1 MSATTS
7 LTPQSIDPSEPLF
20 WEQPLSD
27 RSAAFDVL
35 RQQPGLPFFKEPEA
49 GELPPGPGFYAVT
62 RFRDVVEAS
71 KNPEMFCSGR
81 GATSIIDVPAEF
93 REFYGSMIE
102 LDDPRHARMRRIVSR
117 AFTPAVTK
125 RLEEHVEEVAAD
137 IVSDVIDR
145 GECDFVTEVAAQ
157 LPLRVIC
164 EMMGVPQTQWPFV
177 LERTNIILG
186 AGDTEYIP
194 SEDLIFGELIRA
206 GQELADLVRELGSER
221 AVNPRHDVV
230 SDLVNAEID
239 GERLTSEELASFFI
253 LLVTAGSETTRNA
266 ISWGLQLLTEHPDQR
281 SIWTGDFDRV
291 AATAVD
297 EIVRWA
303 SPVIQMRRTATGD
316 VVLGGQQLHDGD
328 KLVLYYWAANRDPD
342 VFADPYRF
350 DVRRADNRH
359 LGFGAPGPHFCLGAH
374 LARREITVMFRKLF
388 RRVPDIEATSAP
400 VRLRSDFI
408 NGVKHLDC
416 RFTPGGTPGGTTA

>member
-1 MSATTS
+1 MSETTS
-7 LTPQSIDPSEPLF
+7 LSPQSVDPSEPTF
-20 WEQPLSD
+20 WTQPISE
-27 RSAAFDVL
+27 RAAAFDLL
-35 RQQPGLPFFKEPEA
+35 RQQPGLPFFSEPEA
-49 GELPPGPGFYAVT
+49 GELPVGPGFYAVT
-62 RFRDVVEAS
+62 RFRDIVEAS
-71 KNPEMFCSGR
+71 KRPALFCSGR

-125 RLEEHVEEVAAD
+125 RLEQHVEEVAAD
-137 IVSDVIDR
+137 IVSAVIDR

-164 EMMGVPQTQWPFV
+164 EMMGVPQTAWPFV
-177 LERTNIILG
+177 LDRTNIILG
-186 AGDTEYIP
+186 AGDPEYIP
-194 SEDLIFGELIRA
+194 SEDMIFGELIRA
-206 GQELADLVRELGSER
+206 GQELADLVAELGTDR
-221 AVNPRHDVV
+221 AAKERHDVV

-239 GERLTSEELASFFI
+239 GERLTPEELASFFI

-266 ISWGLQLLTEHPDQR
+266 IAWGLHWLTEHPDQR
-281 SIWTGDFDRV
+281 AIWEADFEAV
-291 AATAVD
+291 APTAVD
-297 EIVRWA
+297 EIVRLA
-303 SPVIQMRRTATGD
+303 SPVIQMRRTATCD

-328 KLVLYYWAANRDPD
+328 KVVLYYWAANRDGV
-342 VFADPYRF
+342 VFTDPHRF

-374 LARREITVMFRKLF
+374 LARREITVMFRELF
-388 RRVPDIEATSAP
+388 QRVPDIEASSQP

-416 RFTPGGTPGGTTA
+416 RFTPGGNARD